1 MRLWTIQP
9 MEVYHLVME
18 SGIYRCDPYRSDL
31 LKPMEELK
39 REYVRGVRFFTAA
52 SGKAGR

>member
-1 MRLWTIQP
+1 

-39 REYVRGVRFFTAA
+39 REYVGGVRFFTAA
-52 SGKAGR
+52 SGKVGR